1 MSENKKDK
9 VLKLLISNIIESEGL
24 EDIICDIIVF
34 GTIVKNI
41 VIIRI
46 DIKGDKISEHR
57 MGKLIQK
64 ELERWIPETIFIK
77 VLKVDENCNV
87 IDEE

>member
-9 VLKLLISNIIESEGL
+9 VFKLLINNIIESEGL

-34 GTIVKNI
+34 GTTVKNI
-41 VIIRI
+41 LVIRI
-46 DIKGDKISEHR
+46 DIKGDKISERR
-57 MGKLIQK
+57 MSKLIQN
-64 ELERWIPETIFIK
+64 ELELWFPGTIFIN

-87 IDEE
+87 IEQE